1 MYHCNGAATK
11 TKNKMTTEQKIMA
24 EFTAFFQEAKKEA
37 DEKVS
42 NSINLDAISK
52 LKQATAKLKQ
62 AKAIQFTIE
71 DVTPEGYGN

>member
-1 MYHCNGAATK
+1 MYYLCINK
-11 TKNKMTTEQKIMA
+11 KKNNKKMTTEQKIMA

-42 NSINLDAISK
+42 NSINLDAVSK
-52 LKQATAKLKQ
+52 LKQATAK
-62 AKAIQFTIE
+62 AIQYTIE

>member
-1 MYHCNGAATK
+1 
-11 TKNKMTTEQKIMA
+11 MTTEQKIMA

-37 DEKVS
+37 DAKVS
-42 NSINLDAISK
+42 ISINLDAVSK

-71 DVTPEGYGN
+71 DVTPEGYEN

>member
-1 MYHCNGAATK
+1 
-11 TKNKMTTEQKIMA
+11 MTTEQKIMA

-42 NSINLDAISK
+42 NSINLDAVSK
-52 LKQATAKLKQ
+52 LKEATAKLKQ

-71 DVTPEGYGN
+71 DVTPEEYGN